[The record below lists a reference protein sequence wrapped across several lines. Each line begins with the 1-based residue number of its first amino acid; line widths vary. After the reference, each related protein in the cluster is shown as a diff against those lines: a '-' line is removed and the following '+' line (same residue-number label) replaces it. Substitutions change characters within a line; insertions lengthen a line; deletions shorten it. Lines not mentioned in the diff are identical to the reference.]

1 MSEYTIAE
9 ELTLPSK
16 GLVYKQKVNP
26 LVRLKSMTT
35 QHEMQRLSR
44 SDRPY
49 KPMCEI
55 IDDCFVENPGI
66 SSYDMCLADY
76 QYLLLKLRVATYG
89 PRYEFQTTCPYCMTA
104 MADSMN
110 IDDMK
115 VTYCNLQ
122 DISSLLEFELPSTKK
137 NIKIRMQTPRMIDD
151 VTIQNKELQK
161 KSKGRALDSALL
173 FNICSM
179 IETIEGKDINPID
192 KEDFVRNLPMMDTN
206 YIVKKA
212 DKLSESFGVDSHI
225 ERTCSACGLDYT
237 SSFRVSSEF
246 FGPSID

>member
-1 MSEYTIAE
+1 MNDYTIAE
-9 ELTLPSK
+9 EFTLPSK
-16 GLVYKQKVNP
+16 GLVYTQKVNP
-26 LVRLKSMTT
+26 IVKLKSMTT

-44 SDRPY
+44 SERPY

-66 SSYDMCLADY
+66 SAYDMCLADY
-76 QYLLLKLRVATYG
+76 QYLLLQLRVVTYG
-89 PRYEFQTTCPYCMTA
+89 SKYEIQTTCPYCATLMEDSVDI
-104 MADSMN
+104 DSME
-110 IDDMK
+110 

-122 DISSLLEFELPSTKK
+122 DISSLLEFELPLTKK

-151 VTIQNKELQK
+151 VTIQNKELQR
-161 KSKGRALDSALL
+161 KSKGKALDSIFLY
-173 FNICSM
+173 NIMSL
-179 IETIEGKDINPID
+179 IETVDGKEFNPIE

-206 YIVKKA
+206 YIIKKS
-212 DKLSESFGVDSHI
+212 DKLVESFGVDTKLN
-225 ERTCSACGLDYT
+225 RVCSGCGLDYT